1 MVKTLKYLLR
11 LLMVKLKVAAK
22 PQPQQASPP
31 PLQKIE
37 VQQEHNEDKKPV
49 AVASL
54 SGCVCKDYDLIWG
67 AKVNC
72 AFRKKV
78 IEISKELWGD
88 AKKIEKA
95 NMLMAV
101 FAWESGGTF
110 AVDVPNMKNS
120 GGTGLIQI
128 MPETYTALTKKK
140 PTLIKISKYHGQKLT
155 VIKELAEMNQLQYLD
170 MVKQYFLPLKNKDV
184 AFIDFYLQ
192 VLFPASAGRAEHTV
206 FVKNKKLLDVKDHT
220 DKRVDKFANNN
231 MDGWYIDTNGKLH
244 KDGKKDGKV
253 MKSEIAAAV
262 EHYQTDGLAHKS
274 DYKEHVDT
282 ASVSSSTQA
291 TDYQKSKQQGEDQKS
306 ECKDGCSIKP

>member
-1 MVKTLKYLLR
+1 
-11 LLMVKLKVAAK
+11 MVKLKVAAK
-22 PQPQQASPP
+22 PQQASPP

-110 AVDVPNMKNS
+110 AVDVPVIPPF
-120 GGTGLIQI
+120 LIELMSRQSK
-128 MPETYTALTKKK
+128 AL
-140 PTLIKISKYHGQKLT
+140 II
-155 VIKELAEMNQLQYLD
+155 V
-170 MVKQYFLPLKNKDV
+170 
-184 AFIDFYLQ
+184 
-192 VLFPASAGRAEHTV
+192 
-206 FVKNKKLLDVKDHT
+206 
-220 DKRVDKFANNN
+220 
-231 MDGWYIDTNGKLH
+231 
-244 KDGKKDGKV
+244 
-253 MKSEIAAAV
+253 
-262 EHYQTDGLAHKS
+262 
-274 DYKEHVDT
+274 
-282 ASVSSSTQA
+282 
-291 TDYQKSKQQGEDQKS
+291 
-306 ECKDGCSIKP
+306 